1 MEIAMKI
8 GEDTYIGLNAEMA
21 YTAVSLDK
29 AMIFEHAY
37 DIFDYINKNRKKIN
51 AFLRRNKVNMIIKVV
66 KDTEKELD
74 LMDDTELIKEEHHVV
89 PNENVLTDD
98 DFSMAC

>member
-8 GEDTYIGLNAEMA
+8 GEDKYIGMNAEMA
-21 YTAVSLDK
+21 YTVASLDK

-37 DIFDYINKNRKKIN
+37 DICEYINKNRKKIN
-51 AFLRRNKVNMIIKVV
+51 AFLRRNKVDMIIKIV
-66 KDTEKELD
+66 KDTKTDID
-74 LMDDTELIKEEHHVV
+74 LMVEELIEEEPRVLSDKNMV
-89 PNENVLTDD
+89 PDD